1 MKFKIIIVF
10 LLCTFFFGCTKDFL
24 DINVDP
30 NNPTSLALNKILPA
44 SQYGMASVLGFTN
57 DDRGARG
64 LTEILAVYTHQITV
78 RDDADQ
84 YGATGSTFDIDGA
97 WTGMF
102 STASSQASSDFVGA
116 LQNLDALITAA
127 AKDKNLKYLGIG
139 QILKA
144 YAFSQFVD
152 VFGDIPYSEAN
163 KFASDGIR
171 YPKFDKSEDIYPQ
184 LLTLLDEGIKN
195 LSATGDGINTLV
207 PGSDDLFYQGSI
219 SKWIKAAN
227 TIKLK
232 LLCQQRLVKDVKNE
246 VAVLLNSGNLI
257 SSTTEGFMLNYGSS
271 ISPDNRNPGYKD
283 YFTGQK
289 AHYQSPWFYEILKGY
304 NPNILTGVTDPR
316 VPYYFYRQISDTGTP
331 GNPTEYRDGGFVSIY
346 FGSNGKDRDH
356 AADKHMTVLGIYPVG
371 GKYDD
376 DSRKPVDVSS
386 STGAAPL
393 RLLTY
398 ADRLFIEAELIQ
410 AGVVSGDAAAV
421 FNSAVKE
428 SLALVDYVVSKVGS
442 SAPKLYESA
451 GATAY
456 LAAVKDAFSKGTSEQ
471 RMELIM
477 TEKWISSFGYSVDQ
491 YTDYRRTGYPV
502 MWDPRKTNG
511 EVQPPINGNPLFPG
525 AQKKVPVQ
533 LSRDYPLSLPWQN
546 DELSVNPNAPKQKI
560 PSTFRVFWD
569 KD

>member
-1 MKFKIIIVF
+1 MKNKILIVIT
-10 LLCTFFFGCTKDFL
+10 LCILFVGCTKDFL
-24 DINVDP
+24 DVNVDP
-30 NNPTSLALNKILPA
+30 NNPTALSINKILPA
-44 SQYGMASVLGFTN
+44 AQYGMASSLGFSN

-64 LTEILAVYTHQITV
+64 LTEILSVYTHQITV

-84 YGATGSTFDIDGA
+84 YGATGTTFDLDGA
-97 WTGMF
+97 WDGMY
-102 STASSQASSDFVGA
+102 SSASSQASSDLVGT
-116 LQNLDALITAA
+116 LQNLDALIKAA
-127 AKDKNLKYLGIG
+127 TTDNNLRYLGIG

-144 YAFSQFVD
+144 YSTSQFVD

-171 YPKFDKSEDIYPQ
+171 YPKFDKSEEIYPK
-184 LLTLLDEGIKN
+184 LLSLLDEGIQN
-195 LSATGDGINTLV
+195 LSKQGPGVNTLV
-207 PGSDDLFYQGSI
+207 PGTDDLFYQGSVD
-219 SKWIKAAN
+219 KWTRAAN

-232 LLCQQRLVKDVKNE
+232 LLCQQRLVKDVKAD
-246 VAVLLNSGNLI
+246 VTALLSSGKLI
-257 SSTTEGFMLNYGSS
+257 SSTADGFMFNYGSS

-283 YFTGQK
+283 YYTGQK
-289 AHYQSPWFYEILKGY
+289 SHYQSPWFYEILKGY
-304 NPNILTGVTDPR
+304 NPNILTGVEDPR
-316 VPYYFYRQISDTGTP
+316 VPYYFYRQVNDTETP

-356 AADKHMTVLGIYPVG
+356 AADRHMTVLGIYPVG

-376 DSRKPVDVSS
+376 NSRQKVTVSS

-398 ADRLFIEAELIQ
+398 ADRLFLEAELIQ
-410 AGVVSGDAAAV
+410 AGLVPGDAAAV
-421 FNSAVKE
+421 FAAGVKE
-428 SLALVDYVVSKVGS
+428 SFALVDYVVGKVGA
-442 SAPKLYESA
+442 SAPKLVGSTE
-451 GATAY
+451 ATQF
-456 LAAVKDAFSKGTSEQ
+456 LEKVSDAFSKGSNDKK
-471 RMELIM
+471 MELII
-477 TEKWISSFGYSVDQ
+477 TEKWVSSFGYSVDQ

-502 MWDPRKTNG
+502 MWDPKKTGG
-511 EVQPPINGNPLFPG
+511 EVQPPINGNFLFPN

-546 DELSVNPNAPKQKI
+546 DEISVNPNAPEQKI